1 MEPPPQFPE
10 GPSVT
15 VDEAIGA
22 AACPEALR
30 PALRGCL
37 AGELPVASAL
47 TRLLIEAESGQALTR
62 LLDTLDAA
70 IDAEEIAT
78 RRRLQALRRM
88 HAEHPAA
95 WNTIKGVLHEVRHDT
110 ATGDEAQAVEALA
123 RAFDHAA
130 RISPE
135 ASVALH
141 SFGDA
146 GRLELATAEAV
157 RRMAEWGLLG
167 PDRTVLDLGCGIGRF
182 AATLGGRVRHVL
194 GLDISTRMVDEARR
208 RCAGL
213 ANVEIRRT
221 AGRDLA
227 GIADG
232 TIDTILAADSF
243 PYLVLAGPAL
253 VRRHVEEAAR
263 VLKPHGHLLILNYSY
278 RGDEEADRRELADLA
293 AEVGFRLLRAG
304 TRPFALWDGLAF
316 HLAKG
321 R

>member
-1 MEPPPQFPE
+1 MTLDP
-10 GPSVT
+10 
-15 VDEAIGA
+15 ALGA
-22 AACPEALR
+22 AGCPQALW

-47 TRLLIEAESGQALTR
+47 TQLLIQAESGAALTR
-62 LLDTLDAA
+62 LLAAVDAVLSA
-70 IDAEEIAT
+70 GEIAV

-88 HAEHPAA
+88 HAEHPLA
-95 WNTIKGVLHEVRHDT
+95 WETIRAVLREVRHDD
-110 ATGDEAQAVEALA
+110 AAMDEAQAVEALA
-123 RAFDHAA
+123 RAFDRAA
-130 RISPE
+130 GVSPE

-141 SFGDA
+141 SFGDP
-146 GRLELATAEAV
+146 GRLERATAEVV

-167 PDRTVLDLGCGIGRF
+167 PDRAVLDLGCGIGRF
-182 AATLGGRVRHVL
+182 AVAIAGHVRQVV
-194 GLDISTRMVDEARR
+194 GLDISARMVEEARR

-221 AGRDLA
+221 SGRDLA
-227 GIADG
+227 GVADA

-263 VLKPHGHLLILNYSY
+263 VLRPGGHLLILNHSY
-278 RGDEEADRRELADLA
+278 RGDAEADRRELAELA
-293 AEVGFRLLRAG
+293 ATAGFRLRLAG

-316 HLAKG
+316 HLL
-321 R
+321 RNR

>member
-1 MEPPPQFPE
+1 M
-10 GPSVT
+10 T
-15 VDEAIGA
+15 VDEALSA
-22 AACPEALR
+22 YPDALR

-37 AGELPVASAL
+37 TGELPVASAL
-47 TRLLIEAESGQALTR
+47 TRLLIQAESSRALTR

-70 IDAEEIAT
+70 IVADEIAV
-78 RRRLQALRRM
+78 RRRLQALRQM

-95 WNTIKGVLHEVRHDT
+95 WGTIQGVLGEVRHE
-110 ATGDEAQAVEALA
+110 AAAGDEAQAVEAFA
-123 RAFDHAA
+123 RAFDRAA
-130 RISPE
+130 GVSPE

-141 SFGDA
+141 SLGDA
-146 GRLELATAEAV
+146 GRLEQATAEVV
-157 RRMAEWGLLG
+157 RRMAEWSLLG
-167 PDRTVLDLGCGIGRF
+167 PDRTVLDFGCGIGRF
-182 AATLGGRVRHVL
+182 AVAISGRVRRVI
-194 GLDISTRMVDEARR
+194 GLDISARMVAAARR

-221 AGRDLA
+221 SGRDLA

-232 TIDTILAADSF
+232 SIDTILAADSF

-263 VLKPHGHLLILNYSY
+263 VLGPGGHLLILNHSY
-278 RGDEEADRRELADLA
+278 RGDEAADRRELADLA
-293 AEVGFRLLRAG
+293 ADTGFRLRRAG

-316 HLAKG
+316 HLVKD

>member
-1 MEPPPQFPE
+1 M
-10 GPSVT
+10 T

-22 AACPEALR
+22 AGCPDALR

-37 AGELPVASAL
+37 TGELPVASAL
-47 TRLLIEAESGQALTR
+47 TRLLIQAESGRALTG
-62 LLDTLDAA
+62 LLDALDTTIAPG
-70 IDAEEIAT
+70 EIAA

-88 HAEHPAA
+88 HAAHPAA
-95 WNTIKGVLHEVRHDT
+95 WDTLQAVLGEVRHD
-110 ATGDEAQAVEALA
+110 AAIGDEAQAVEAFA
-123 RAFDHAA
+123 RAFDRAA
-130 RISPE
+130 GVSPE

-146 GRLELATAEAV
+146 GRLALATAEVV

-182 AATLGGRVRHVL
+182 AAALAGRVRRVV
-194 GLDISTRMVDEARR
+194 GLDISARMVAEARR

-221 AGRDLA
+221 SGRDLA

-232 TIDTILAADSF
+232 SVDTILAADSF

-263 VLKPHGHLLILNYSY
+263 VLGPGGHLLILNHSY
-278 RGDEEADRRELADLA
+278 RGDDEADRRELADLA
-293 AEVGFRLLRAG
+293 AETGFRLRRVG

-316 HLAKG
+316 HLVRG